1 MQGARSPIM
10 VAMPFA
16 ATVLLPVAF
25 NWLQEERVG
34 GEWDATSAAKPR
46 RCGANAR
53 RKIRREFKL
62 FILALVMGC
71 VSLTMVVVGLTS
83 TDQRI
88 NLVASIMSAIILIG
102 GFWLLTPR
110 VVAKL
115 VTYFF
120 LHSLFNVSIQ
130 SGSFYFFTDSKKL
143 YPEGPHF
150 STEFYTT
157 AIGLV
162 STFFHFIGI
171 TLYNCFMHKVRR
183 VYVYELRV

>member
-1 MQGARSPIM
+1 M

-53 RKIRREFKL
+53 RRIRRECKMFT
-62 FILALVMGC
+62 LALVMGC

-88 NLVASIMSAIILIG
+88 NLMASIISAAIVIG

-115 VTYFF
+115 VTF
-120 LHSLFNVSIQ
+120 LFAQGLFSVSIE
-130 SGSFYFFTDSKKL
+130 SGSFYFFTDTKEM

-162 STFFHFIGI
+162 STIFSLIGI
-171 TLYNCFMHKVRR
+171 TLYNWFMHKVRR